1 MENAKTLLLALI
13 KGARYILYII
23 MLWLRVPL
31 KLLLNGLSA
40 ICFLC
45 FILAWIIM
53 PAAQQGTVWGLGLI
67 SLGAFAVSATYDF
80 IMMAVAPTDTAVI
93 F

>member
-1 MENAKTLLLALI
+1 MKNITVLLLVLLNVL
-13 KGARYILYII
+13 RYVLYIM

-40 ICFLC
+40 ICFMC
-45 FILAWIIM
+45 FLLAWM
-53 PAAQQGTVWGLGLI
+53 VLPGAQQSVVWGLGII
-67 SLGAFAVSATYDF
+67 SLGAFAIGVAYDF
-80 IMMAVAPTDTAVI
+80 IMMTIAPADTAVI